1 MGSQRVRQMSRTWL
15 SDFTFTFHSHAL
27 EKEMA
32 THSSVLA
39 WRIPWME
46 KPGRLQS
53 IGLQRVGHNWATN
66 TVMFPQCTLLESV
79 YHKWSWIL
87 SKPCSTS
94 IKMIIWLLFFNLMY
108 HTDLQILKN
117 PCRDWFKMVEQ
128 KDLCSSSSERAPKS
142 QLLDSYRPEDTRT
155 HQKKIPNIQG
165 QRRNC
170 NKMVGGEQSRRNKIP
185 NLWGGQPTHTG

>member
-1 MGSQRVRQMSRTWL
+1 MTERLHFHFSLSCTGEGNGNPLQCSCLENPRDGEAWQATVHRVAKSWTQ
-15 SDFTFTFHSHAL
+15 
-27 EKEMA
+27 
-32 THSSVLA
+32 
-39 WRIPWME
+39 
-46 KPGRLQS
+46 
-53 IGLQRVGHNWATN
+53 ATN

-79 YHKWSWIL
+79 YHKSWIL
-87 SKPCSTS
+87 SKPWATS

-128 KDLCSSSSERAPKS
+128 KDMCSSSSERAPRS
-142 QLLDSYRPEDTRT
+142 QLLKNYRPEDART
-155 HQKKIPNIQG
+155 HRKKTPNIQG

-170 NKMVGGEQSRRNKIP
+170 NKMVGGEQSRWNEIP